1 MIKSST
7 TNTIVA
13 RALIVLLMAI
23 TLLPFLSML
32 SAALAPA
39 GSYPNGLQWPADPQW
54 GNFARAFEV
63 AKMDQLLLSSGL
75 IVLGVVPISVL
86 LATMAGYGLAKLTS
100 DKYKWLYLAFVFGLT
115 LPFEAVITP
124 LYYEVRAMGLLNT
137 RFAIILP
144 LIGLYMPF
152 GVYWMRAHFLNVPQ
166 DLSEAAQI
174 DGATRWTEFWHV
186 QVPLARPA
194 IMSLTILLLLWTWNQ
209 FLLPVVLVQDPMQ
222 RTMAGALGAFQGQ
235 WGTDIPLL
243 CAGSLLIL
251 TPTVVI
257 FLIFQ
262 RQFVAALMQ
271 GAVKG

>member
-1 MIKSST
+1 MKSTASSAL
-7 TNTIVA
+7 VA
-13 RALIVLLMAI
+13 RSLIVVLMI
-23 TLLPFLSML
+23 LTLLPFLSML
-32 SAALAPA
+32 SAALAPQ

-54 GNFARAFEV
+54 GNFVRAFE
-63 AKMDQLLLSSGL
+63 AASMDQLLLSSVL
-75 IVLGVVPISVL
+75 IVIGVVPVSVL
-86 LATMAGYGLAKLTS
+86 LATMAGYGLAKLTT
-100 DKYKWLYLAFVFGLT
+100 DRFRWLYLVFVFGLT

-152 GVYWMRAHFLNVPQ
+152 GVYWMRAHFLTVPN
-166 DLSEAAQI
+166 DLSEAAQL
-174 DGATRWTEFWHV
+174 DGATRWKEFWMV

-194 IMSLTILLLLWTWNQ
+194 IMSLTILLFLWTWNQ
-209 FLLPVVLVQDPMQ
+209 FLLPVVLVRDPMQ

-235 WGTDIPLL
+235 WGTDVPLL
-243 CAGSLLIL
+243 CAGALLIL
-251 TPTVVI
+251 APTI
-257 FLIFQ
+257 ILFLMFQ

>member
-1 MIKSST
+1 MKTLSSKT
-7 TNTIVA
+7 FLA
-13 RALIVLLMAI
+13 RLLIIVLMLVTI
-23 TLLPFLSML
+23 LPFLSML
-32 SAALAPA
+32 SAALAPS
-39 GSYPNGLQWPADPQW
+39 GSYPNGRQWPTDPQW
-54 GNFARAFEV
+54 GNFVKAFEV
-63 AKMDQLLLSSGL
+63 AQMDQLLLSSSL

-86 LATMAGYGLAKLTS
+86 IATMAGYGLAKLTT
-100 DKYKWLYLAFVFGLT
+100 DRYKWLYLVFVFGLT

-137 RFAIILP
+137 RFAIIFP

-152 GVYWMRAHFLNVPQ
+152 GVYWMRAHFLNVPN
-166 DLSEAAQI
+166 DLSEAAQL
-174 DGATRWTEFWHV
+174 DGATRWKEFLLV

-194 IMSLTILLLLWTWNQ
+194 IMSLAILLFLWTWNQ

-235 WGTDIPLL
+235 WGTDVPLL

-257 FLIFQ
+257 FLLFQ

>member
-1 MIKSST
+1 
-7 TNTIVA
+7 
-13 RALIVLLMAI
+13 
-23 TLLPFLSML
+23 
-32 SAALAPA
+32 
-39 GSYPNGLQWPADPQW
+39 
-54 GNFARAFEV
+54 
-63 AKMDQLLLSSGL
+63 
-75 IVLGVVPISVL
+75 
-86 LATMAGYGLAKLTS
+86 
-100 DKYKWLYLAFVFGLT
+100 
-115 LPFEAVITP
+115 
-124 LYYEVRAMGLLNT
+124 
-137 RFAIILP
+137 
-144 LIGLYMPF
+144 
-152 GVYWMRAHFLNVPQ
+152 MRAHFLNVPK

-194 IMSLTILLLLWTWNQ
+194 IMSLTILLFLWTWNQ

-251 TPTVVI
+251 TPTVII

>member
-1 MIKSST
+1 MKTLTSKTVLARVLIIALMLL
-7 TNTIVA
+7 TI
-13 RALIVLLMAI
+13 
-23 TLLPFLSML
+23 LPFLSML
-32 SAALAPA
+32 SAALAPS
-39 GSYPNGLQWPADPQW
+39 GTYPNGLQWPADPQW
-54 GNFARAFEV
+54 SNFIKAFEV
-63 AKMDQLLLSSGL
+63 ARMDQLLVSSSL
-75 IVLGVVPISVL
+75 IVLGVVPLSVL
-86 LATMAGYGLAKLTS
+86 IATMAGYGLAKLTT
-100 DKYKWLYLAFVFGLT
+100 DRYKWLYLVFVFGLT

-166 DLSEAAQI
+166 DLSEAAQL
-174 DGATRWTEFWHV
+174 DGATRWKEFLLV
-186 QVPLARPA
+186 QDPLARPA
-194 IMSLTILLLLWTWNQ
+194 IMSLSILLFLWTWNQ

-235 WGTDIPLL
+235 WGTDVPLL

-251 TPTVVI
+251 TPTVLL
-257 FLIFQ
+257 FLAFQ

>member
-1 MIKSST
+1 MPTATPKAWL
-7 TNTIVA
+7 A
-13 RALIVLLMAI
+13 RGLIIVLMLV
-23 TLLPFLSML
+23 TVLPLLSML
-32 SAALAPA
+32 SAALAPQ
-39 GSYPNGLQWPADPQW
+39 GTYPNGLQWPADPQW
-54 GNFARAFEV
+54 GNFVRAFEI

-86 LATMAGYGLAKLTS
+86 IATMAGYGLAKLTT
-100 DKYKWLYLAFVFGLT
+100 DKYKWAYLIFVFGLT

-124 LYYEVRAMGLLNT
+124 LYYEVRALGLLNT

-152 GVYWMRAHFLNVPQ
+152 GVYWMRAHFLNVPNE
-166 DLSEAAQI
+166 LSEAAQL
-174 DGATRWTEFWHV
+174 DGATRMQEFLRV

-194 IMSLTILLLLWTWNQ
+194 IMSLTILLFLWTWNQ
-209 FLLPVVLVQDPMQ
+209 FLLPVVLAQDPMQ

-251 TPTVVI
+251 TPTVVL

>member
-1 MIKSST
+1 M
-7 TNTIVA
+7 A
-13 RALIVLLMAI
+13 RATPKAWLARGLIIILMLVTVLPL
-23 TLLPFLSML
+23 LSML
-32 SAALAPA
+32 SAALAPQ
-39 GSYPNGLQWPADPQW
+39 GTYPNGLQWPADPQW
-54 GNFARAFEV
+54 GNFVRAFEI

-75 IVLGVVPISVL
+75 IVLGVVPLSVL
-86 LATMAGYGLAKLTS
+86 IATMAGYGLAKLTT
-100 DKYKWLYLAFVFGLT
+100 DKYKWAYLVFVFGLT

-124 LYYEVRAMGLLNT
+124 LYYEVRALGLLNT

-152 GVYWMRAHFLNVPQ
+152 GVYWMRAHFLNVPNE
-166 DLSEAAQI
+166 LSEAAQL
-174 DGATRWTEFWHV
+174 DGATRMQEFLRV

-194 IMSLTILLLLWTWNQ
+194 IMSLTILLFLWTWNQ

-251 TPTVVI
+251 TPTVVL

>member
-1 MIKSST
+1 MKSST
-7 TNTIVA
+7 SNTIVA
-13 RALIVLLMAI
+13 RTLIILLMAI

-32 SAALAPA
+32 SAALAPQ
-39 GSYPNGLQWPADPQW
+39 GTYPSGLQWPADPQW

-63 AKMDQLLLSSGL
+63 ARMDQLLLSSGL
-75 IVLGVVPISVL
+75 IVLGVVPVAVL
-86 LATMAGYGLAKLTS
+86 LATMAGYGLAKLTT
-100 DKYKWLYLAFVFGLT
+100 DNYKWLYLIFVFGLT

-152 GVYWMRAHFLNVPQ
+152 GVYWMRAHFLNVPK

-194 IMSLTILLLLWTWNQ
+194 IMSLTILLFLWTWNQ

-251 TPTVVI
+251 TPTVII
-257 FLIFQ
+257 FLVFQ

>member
-1 MIKSST
+1 MKRLSFDALL
-7 TNTIVA
+7 A
-13 RALIVLLMAI
+13 RGLIILLMVV

-32 SAALAPA
+32 SAALAPP

-54 GNFARAFEV
+54 GNFVRAFEV
-63 AKMDQLLLSSGL
+63 AKMDQLLLSSLL

-86 LATMAGYGLAKLTS
+86 VATMAGYGLAKLTA
-100 DKYKWLYLAFVFGLT
+100 DRYKWLYLVFVFGLT

-124 LYYEVRAMGLLNT
+124 LYYEVRALGLLNT

-174 DGATRWTEFWHV
+174 DGATRWTEFWYV

-194 IMSLTILLLLWTWNQ
+194 IMSLTILLFLWTWNQ

>member
-1 MIKSST
+1 MKTLTSKTVLARVLIIALMLL
-7 TNTIVA
+7 TI
-13 RALIVLLMAI
+13 
-23 TLLPFLSML
+23 LPFLSML
-32 SAALAPA
+32 SAALAPS
-39 GSYPNGLQWPADPQW
+39 GTYPNGLQWPADPQW
-54 GNFARAFEV
+54 SNFIKAFEV
-63 AKMDQLLLSSGL
+63 ARMDQLLVSSSL
-75 IVLGVVPISVL
+75 IVLGVVPLSVL
-86 LATMAGYGLAKLTS
+86 IATMAGYGLAKLTT
-100 DKYKWLYLAFVFGLT
+100 DRYKWLYLVFVFGLT

-166 DLSEAAQI
+166 DLSEAAQL
-174 DGATRWTEFWHV
+174 DGATRWKEFLLV

-194 IMSLTILLLLWTWNQ
+194 IMSLSILLFLWTWNQ

-235 WGTDIPLL
+235 WGTDVPLL

-251 TPTVVI
+251 TPTVLL
-257 FLIFQ
+257 FLAFQ

>member
-1 MIKSST
+1 M
-7 TNTIVA
+7 NTATPNALLA
-13 RALIVLLMAI
+13 RGLILLLMLV

-32 SAALAPA
+32 SAALAPQ
-39 GSYPNGLQWPADPQW
+39 GTYPNGLQWPAEPQW
-54 GNFARAFEV
+54 SNFARAFEV
-63 AKMDQLLLSSGL
+63 ARMEQLLLSSAL
-75 IVLGVVPISVL
+75 IVLGVVPLSVL
-86 LATMAGYGLAKLTS
+86 IATMAGYGLAKLTS
-100 DKYKWLYLAFVFGLT
+100 DRYRWLYLVFVFGLT

-124 LYYEVRAMGLLNT
+124 LYYEVRALGLLNT

-166 DLSEAAQI
+166 DLSEAAQL
-174 DGATRWTEFWHV
+174 DGATRWQEFLLV

-194 IMSLTILLLLWTWNQ
+194 IMSLTILLFLWTWNQ

-251 TPTVVI
+251 TPTVVL
-257 FLIFQ
+257 FLVFQ